1 MSSSAELLKQLATPE
16 TAERLAAHPARLAQ
30 LARLLLAGGE
40 TQRAVDLAHR
50 ARELAPDDPEVER
63 IVKLLLHR
71 SVPDW
76 HRSILA
82 DEVRNAAYDAALRRA
97 VRAGSRVLDIGAGSG
112 LLAMMAARAGAAS
125 VVSCEMNPAMAGVA
139 AEIVARNGYAD
150 RISIVGKHSR
160 ELATG
165 ADLAQPVDILVSE
178 IVSNDLLGE
187 DVLGCMEDAV
197 GRLTRPDATIIPSH
211 GAVRIALAYYGKLA
225 KRQLASVQGFDLSP
239 MNVFD
244 GRIDLAAGN
253 ETLEL
258 RSEPADLFA
267 FDFGSGGPFDNH
279 RASVAL
285 TSSGGAVNGIAQ
297 WIRLRMDAEG
307 VYENRPSPGASSCWG
322 VMFQPLPAPL
332 EMRPGET
339 LTVQGA
345 RDRTALWMWVAQGR
359 ANSTEIHP

>member
-1 MSSSAELLKQLATPE
+1 LSSSADLLKHLSAPE
-16 TAERLAAHPARLAQ
+16 TAERLAAQPARLAQ
-30 LARLLLAGGE
+30 LARLLHAGGE
-40 TQRAVDLAHR
+40 RERAVELAHR
-50 ARELAPDDPEVER
+50 ARELAPRDPEVER
-63 IVKLLLHR
+63 IVKLVLGR

-82 DEVRNAAYDAALRRA
+82 DEARNAAYDAALRRA

-125 VVSCEMNPAMAGVA
+125 VVSCEMNSAMAGAA

-150 RISIVGKHSR
+150 RIRIVGKHSR
-160 ELATG
+160 DLAVG
-165 ADLAQPVDILVSE
+165 ADLERPVDILVSE
-178 IVSNDLLGE
+178 IVTNDLLGE
-187 DVLGCMEDAV
+187 DVLGCLEDAV

-211 GAVRIALAYYGKLA
+211 GAVRIALAHYGKLDR
-225 KRQLASVQGFDLSP
+225 RQIASVQGFDLSP
-239 MNVFD
+239 MNVFE

-253 ETLEL
+253 ETLAL

-267 FDFGSGGPFDNH
+267 FDFASGGPFTDH
-279 RASVAL
+279 RASVPL
-285 TSSGGAVNGIAQ
+285 TATGGTVNGIVQ

-307 VYENRPSPGASSCWG
+307 VYENRPGPGADSCWG
-322 VMFQPLPAPL
+322 VMFQPLPAPR

-345 RDRTALWMWVAQGR
+345 RDRTALWMWVAPDR
-359 ANSTEIHP
+359 